1 MERNVRHCRQ
11 IRCYLL
17 ILEYSCRLVG
27 RCGLN
32 LGYAIVVS
40 MRIEQCVVIVCLNM
54 GGSFDSNL
62 RFGGIDDRIQLSV
75 REMEFQ
81 DVWSYRIDSLMF
93 GYRKLCVGR

>member
-40 MRIEQCVVIVCLNM
+40 MRIEQCVVTVCLNM